1 MAYISNN
8 NILAAYK
15 KLSQMHPDPNAQ
27 GATQKISAIRHFI
40 ALDCFYKLYSRDC
53 NTREKHD
60 RDEFARLVGLVSD
73 VCSDLYT
80 TNFYYPLRPHTGDYC
95 VGSNFY
101 SAGQVKVSLAAP
113 TTRFDYP
120 KRTGLE
126 PLMRIQNGIL
136 IRDTLLY
143 PNFIDYIVSA
153 EYAVALIIWIIRKIP
168 IDQNGNN
175 LYENIYKAL
184 VKIFTSEFLQ
194 VLFPD
199 PKIFEQELN
208 KCDIIFYNT
217 INSINESDIR
227 NLFNKEDMVDKE
239 NFILTEPLQLICYG
253 APGTGKSHHI
263 DEMID
268 DENTIRTTFHPDTD
282 YATFVGAYKPTM
294 EPMPIHA
301 IVGMD
306 VKHARGENGE
316 KAFEQKIIYKYVPQ
330 AFLKAYVAAW
340 SNLEKPF
347 YLVIEEINRG
357 NCAQIFGDLF
367 QLLDRNNTGCSSYP
381 IHADEDIQ
389 RFLSS
394 DTKGFASLSEEQ
406 KDAIR
411 NFKLHK
417 DNGKII
423 PIGEE
428 LLNGTKLLLSPNLH
442 IWATMNTSDQSL
454 FPIDSAF
461 KRRWNW
467 KYIPIDY
474 NKESW
479 TFAIGNQRYSW
490 GDFLQKI
497 NPEIYSL
504 TESADKQMGYYFVKA
519 DPQTSVISEDI
530 FLNKVLFY
538 LWTDVFKDYDI
549 SSDLFKNKE
558 QNRPFRFSDFF
569 EKDGMALENFIEG
582 LGLVPI
588 DEEETDT
595 EDFLPDDNDDSSSR
609 DMSKYSINGEGVY
622 NNRQTVFRA
631 LELYIQNHP
640 NLSDEEII
648 GNWQDLNSG
657 HKNFME
663 IENVFNAR
671 TANNPSQK
679 RRSGYVQRPN
689 GSKIYIKNQW
699 GGAVFDGFVHS
710 FNQKDWGITIV
721 KIKE

>member
-1 MAYISNN
+1 MAYISKN

-15 KLSQMHPDPNAQ
+15 KLCQMHLDPNAQ

-40 ALDCFYKLYSRDC
+40 ALDCFYKLHSRDC

-60 RDEFARLVGLVSD
+60 RDEFARLVGLVCD
-73 VCSDLYT
+73 VCPDLYT
-80 TNFYYPLRPHTGDYC
+80 TNFYYPLKQHDGDYC

-101 SAGQVKVSLAAP
+101 SAGQVKASLVAP
-113 TTRFDYP
+113 TTKFEYP
-120 KRTGLE
+120 KRGNT
-126 PLMRIQNGIL
+126 PLLRIKNGIL
-136 IRDTLLY
+136 KRDPSLY
-143 PNFIDYIVSA
+143 PNFIDYIA
-153 EYAVALIIWIIRKIP
+153 DTEYAVALIIWIIRQIS
-168 IDQNGNN
+168 IDQNGNS
-175 LYENIYKAL
+175 LYKNIYKAL
-184 VKIFTSEFLQ
+184 SKIFTSELLQ
-194 VLFPD
+194 ELFPS
-199 PKIFEQELN
+199 PEIFGKEMRKYN
-208 KCDIIFYNT
+208 IIFYDT
-217 INSINESDIR
+217 ISPINESDIR
-227 NLFNKEDMVDKE
+227 NLFEQEDMVDKE
-239 NFILTEPLQLICYG
+239 NIILTEPLQLICYG

-263 DEMID
+263 DGIID
-268 DENTIRTTFHPDTD
+268 DENAIRTTFHPDTD
-282 YATFVGAYKPTM
+282 YAAFVGAYKPTM
-294 EPMPIHA
+294 EPMPVYA
-301 IVGMD
+301 TVGID
-306 VKHARGENGE
+306 LKHARDEYGE
-316 KAFEQKIIYKYVPQ
+316 KAYEQKIIYKYVPQ

-340 SNLEKPF
+340 SNLKKPF
-347 YLVIEEINRG
+347 YLIIEEINRG

-389 RFLSS
+389 RFLVS
-394 DTKGFASLSEEQ
+394 DAKGFASLEEEQ
-406 KDAIR
+406 KNAIR

-423 PIGEE
+423 SIGEQ
-428 LLNGTKLLLSPNLH
+428 LLNGTKLLLPPNLH

-479 TFAIGNQRYSW
+479 TFAIGDQRYSW
-490 GDFLQKI
+490 GDFLRKI

-519 DPQTSVISEDI
+519 DPQTGVISEDV

-569 EKDGMALENFIEG
+569 EKDGVALENFIEG
-582 LGLVPI
+582 LGLEPI

-595 EDFLPDDNDDSSSR
+595 EEFLPDEDDDSSSR
-609 DMSKYSINGEGVY
+609 DMSKYSINGEGMY
-622 NNRQTVFRA
+622 NKRQTVRHA

-671 TANNPSQK
+671 TANNLSQK

-699 GGAVFDGFVHS
+699 GGDIFDRFVHS